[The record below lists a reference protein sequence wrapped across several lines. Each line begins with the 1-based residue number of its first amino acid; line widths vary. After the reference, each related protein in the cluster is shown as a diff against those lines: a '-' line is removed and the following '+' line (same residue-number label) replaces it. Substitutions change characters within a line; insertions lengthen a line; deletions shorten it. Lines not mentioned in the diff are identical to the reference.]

1 VEHGATT
8 MWESWGAVLED
19 GTVSTYSYNHYAFGC
34 VGEWMYKTIGG
45 LQLQEAGYKKFLVA
59 PDYNCGLSSAR
70 VSERTP
76 YGKISVAWEKKGS
89 QVTLSVEVPVNTT
102 AEIQTGAGRE
112 VVGSGSYS
120 YTFEA

>member
-45 LQLQEAGYKKFLVA
+45 LQLIEPGYKKFRVS
-59 PDYNCGLSSAR
+59 PDYGCGLSHAH
-70 VSERTP
+70 VSEKTP
-76 YGKISVAWEKKGS
+76 YGAIDISWEK
-89 QVTLSVEVPVNTT
+89 
-102 AEIQTGAGRE
+102 TGRQLYLH
-112 VVGSGSYS
+112 V
-120 YTFEA
+120 